1 MRAVS
6 LPIRPDAHLLAPAQV
21 TKKTNALTLQVL
33 GNAKGVVATVVS
45 GTRRPPHAHPGPA
58 SADRA
63 APSAR
68 RSIGR

>member
-1 MRAVS
+1 M
-6 LPIRPDAHLLAPAQV
+6 